1 MFKAEKKKIG
11 EQLKLRREALKVS
24 QEYVQD
30 YTSISPSTLSNLE
43 QGKSNY
49 TIDKL
54 LSVLDIL
61 GLEIEIKVREV

>member
-1 MFKAEKKKIG
+1 MFEDEKKRIG
-11 EQLKLRREALKVS
+11 KQLKARREDLKVS
-24 QEYVQD
+24 QEYIQD
-30 YTSISPSTLSNLE
+30 YSSISPSTLSNLE

>member
-11 EQLKLRREALKVS
+11 EQLKSRREVLKIS

>member
-1 MFKAEKKKIG
+1 MFKTEKKKIG
-11 EQLKLRREALKVS
+11 EQLKSRREALKVS

-49 TIDKL
+49 TIDKF